1 VSEARVRVDRQ
12 VMPNQDAR
20 QRINNFD
27 EVAIGYDEEQALVE
41 ASRCL
46 DCKKPL
52 CVEGCPVDINIP
64 LFIKFI
70 KEKDYAKAVQ
80 TIKEK
85 NNLPAICGR
94 VCPQENQCE
103 KRCVL
108 GKKYQP
114 VAIGGLERFV
124 ADWEMKHS
132 ADTRPVVLPPSGK
145 KVAVIGSGPAGL
157 TAAADLARLGHQVT
171 IFEALH
177 TAGGVLVYGI
187 PEFRLPKTI
196 VEKEINGIRQ
206 LGVEIKTNM
215 VIGKI
220 HTVDELLADGFD
232 AVFVGTGAGL
242 PYFMNIPGE
251 NLNGVY
257 SANEFFHYIKHYIA
271 PLLSIN
277 STPLARALYPLI
289 KCYKLLMT
297 LFLL

>member
-1 VSEARVRVDRQ
+1 MSEARVRVDRQ

-132 ADTRPVVLPPSGK
+132 ADTRPVVLPPAERKALWFWASW
-145 KVAVIGSGPAGL
+145 ANCGS
-157 TAAADLARLGHQVT
+157 
-171 IFEALH
+171 
-177 TAGGVLVYGI
+177 
-187 PEFRLPKTI
+187 
-196 VEKEINGIRQ
+196 
-206 LGVEIKTNM
+206 
-215 VIGKI
+215 
-220 HTVDELLADGFD
+220 
-232 AVFVGTGAGL
+232 
-242 PYFMNIPGE
+242 
-251 NLNGVY
+251 
-257 SANEFFHYIKHYIA
+257 
-271 PLLSIN
+271 
-277 STPLARALYPLI
+277 
-289 KCYKLLMT
+289 
-297 LFLL
+297 